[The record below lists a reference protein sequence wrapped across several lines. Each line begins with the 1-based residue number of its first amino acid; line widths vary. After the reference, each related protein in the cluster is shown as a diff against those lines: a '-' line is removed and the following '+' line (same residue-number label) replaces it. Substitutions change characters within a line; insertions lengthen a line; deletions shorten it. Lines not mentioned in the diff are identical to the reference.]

1 VNDTFK
7 EKGDQMEKQVVI
19 IGGGFGGLE
28 AAFLLK
34 ELLGHSGIITLVD
47 RNAFHYFIPSI
58 HEIVSGK
65 SSVESIRIPFAAM
78 LGPAGIRFMQDE
90 VLSLNKADREVICR
104 DRTLKYDYLILS
116 TGAENNYFGIPG
128 AEEFSYCFRKPA
140 DAELIRTEVERL
152 LEDPTSTCCI
162 VLAGGGTE
170 GVEAAGEL
178 LDLIKGLSRG
188 NDTKR
193 GAISIDLIEGKD
205 RLLTGFLPKAQE
217 FAEQYLRARG
227 ANIVTGNPIIEVRKD
242 SVVLERGGRRAASV
256 LVWTGGIQP
265 AKIIRDVLLQKDPRG
280 WLTVTDRLQSPD
292 DDRIFGIGDAVSV
305 YKGDGPLSLQRLVY
319 HAQDQARVAAL
330 NIDNHMNGRDLV
342 VYTPKSRP
350 QLISI
355 GKDMGIYSQGDRVLS
370 GAWVVALKKAVERKH
385 IMSYLTRPLASLMQ
399 ARIPVPVAGFIQRIR
414 MRLPF

>member
-1 VNDTFK
+1 M
-7 EKGDQMEKQVVI
+7 GQRVVI

-34 ELLGHSGIITLVD
+34 ELLGQSGSLTLVD

-78 LGPAGIRFMQDE
+78 LVPAGIRFIQDE
-90 VLSLNKADREVICR
+90 VLSLSKADKEVICR
-104 DRTLKYDYLILS
+104 DRTLPYDYLIVS

-128 AEEFSYCFRKPA
+128 AEEFSFCFRKPV
-140 DAELIRTEVERL
+140 DAERIRTEAERL
-152 LEDPTSTCCI
+152 LEDPTATCRI

-178 LDLIKGLSRG
+178 LDLV
-188 NDTKR
+188 KR
-193 GAISIDLIEGKD
+193 LGREDDLKKETISIDLIEGKE
-205 RLLTGFLPKAQE
+205 RLLTGFPPQAQE
-217 FAEQYLRARG
+217 YAENYLREHG
-227 ANIVTGNPIIEVRKD
+227 ANVVTGHPIIEVRND
-242 SVVLERGGRRAASV
+242 CVVLEGEGPRASSV

-265 AKIIRDVLLQKDPRG
+265 AKMIRDLPLQKDPRG
-280 WLTVTDRLQSPD
+280 WLRVTDRLHSPD

-305 YKGDGPLSLQRLVY
+305 YNQDGPLLLQRLAY
-319 HAQDQARVAAL
+319 HAQNQASIAAL
-330 NIDNHMNGRDLV
+330 NIANRMRGRDMV

-355 GKDMGIYSQGDRVLS
+355 GKDMGIFSQGDSVLT
-370 GAWVVALKKAVERKH
+370 GAWVVVLKKAVERKH
-385 IMSYLTRPLASLMQ
+385 IMSCLTRPLTSSIQ
-399 ARIPVPVAGFIQRIR
+399 AWLPGAGFVQRLR
-414 MRLPF
+414 MHLPF

>member
-1 VNDTFK
+1 
-7 EKGDQMEKQVVI
+7 MEQQVVI
-19 IGGGFGGLE
+19 VGGGFGGLE

-34 ELLGHSGIITLVD
+34 ELLGHSGMITLVD

-78 LGPAGIRFMQDE
+78 LGPAGIRFIQDE
-90 VLSLNKADREVICR
+90 VLSLNKANKEVICR
-104 DRTLKYDYLILS
+104 DRTLQYGYLILS

-128 AEEFSYCFRKPA
+128 AEEFSFCFRKPV
-140 DAELIRTEVERL
+140 DAERIKAEVEHL
-152 LEDPTSTCCI
+152 LEDPIATCHI

-170 GVEAAGEL
+170 GVQAAGEL
-178 LDLIKGLSRG
+178 LDLIKGQSRE
-188 NDTKR
+188 NDIKR
-193 GAISIDLIEGKD
+193 GTISIDLIEGKE
-205 RLLTGFLPKAQE
+205 RLLTGFSPKAQE

-227 ANIVTGNPIIEVRKD
+227 ANVVTGNPIIEVQKN
-242 SVVLERGGRRAASV
+242 SVVLERGGHRAASI

-265 AKIIRDVLLQKDPRG
+265 AKIILDLPLQKDTRG
-280 WLTVTDRLQSPD
+280 WLKVTDRLHSPD

-305 YKGDGPLSLQRLVY
+305 YNEDGPLSLQRLAY
-319 HAQDQARVAAL
+319 HAQNQARIVAL
-330 NIDNHMNGRDLV
+330 NIDNHMHGRDLV

-355 GKDMGIYSQGDRVLS
+355 GKDMGIFSQGDRVLT
-370 GAWVVALKKAVERKH
+370 GTWVVAIKKAVERKH
-385 IMSYLTRPLASLMQ
+385 IMSCLTRPLISSMQ
-399 ARIPVPVAGFIQRIR
+399 ARIPGAGFVQRLR